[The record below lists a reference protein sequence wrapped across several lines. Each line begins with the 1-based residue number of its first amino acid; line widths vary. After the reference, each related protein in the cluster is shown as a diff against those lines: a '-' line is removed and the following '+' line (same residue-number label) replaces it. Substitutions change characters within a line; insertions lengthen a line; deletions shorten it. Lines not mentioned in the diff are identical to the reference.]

1 MLYLF
6 ETEKNTAQIQ
16 EGAMTEFTM
25 GQDVPEPPK
34 AADPNVG
41 KNKAILNY
49 IMKSLRATKPWTRLL
64 SILGFIGTGLSILV
78 GLGLMVGG
86 NLIPISPKAPPLVYL
101 GIFYILTSVFC
112 LVPSI
117 WLSKYSSAIAS
128 FLKGGDSVQLG
139 KALAYQK
146 SFWKFVGI
154 LVLVFIAIAILGIL
168 AAILIPAF
176 LVFRG

>member
-1 MLYLF
+1 
-6 ETEKNTAQIQ
+6 
-16 EGAMTEFTM
+16 MTEFTM
-25 GQDVPEPPK
+25 GQNVPEPPVAK
-34 AADPNVG
+34 DTSVD

-49 IMKSLRATKPWTRLL
+49 IMKSLRATKPWTRLF
-64 SILGFIGTGLSILV
+64 SILGFIGTGITILV

-86 NLIPISPKAPPLVYL
+86 DLIPISPKAPPLAYL
-101 GIFYILTSVFC
+101 GIFYILTSVFY

-154 LVLVFIAIAILGIL
+154 LALVSIVIAILGIL
-168 AAILIPAF
+168 AAILIPSF
-176 LVFRG
+176 LAFRG

>member
-1 MLYLF
+1 
-6 ETEKNTAQIQ
+6 
-16 EGAMTEFTM
+16 MTEFTM
-25 GQDVPEPPK
+25 GQDVPEPPVVK
-34 AADPNVG
+34 DPSAD

-64 SILGFIGTGLSILV
+64 SILGFIGTGLAILV

-86 NLIPISPKAPPLVYL
+86 NLIPMPPEAPPLAYL
-101 GIFYILTSVFC
+101 GIFYILTSVFY

-117 WLSKYSSAIAS
+117 WLSRYSSAIDS
-128 FLKGGDSVQLG
+128 FLKRGESVHLG
-139 KALAYQK
+139 NAIAYQK

-154 LVLVFIAIAILGIL
+154 LALVSIVIAIVGIL

-176 LVFRG
+176 LAFRG

>member
-1 MLYLF
+1 
-6 ETEKNTAQIQ
+6 
-16 EGAMTEFTM
+16 MTEFTM
-25 GQDVPEPPK
+25 GQDVPKPRE
-34 AADPNVG
+34 AGDTSMD

-49 IMKSLRATKPWTRLL
+49 IMNSLRATKPWTRLL
-64 SILGFIGTGLSILV
+64 SILGFIGTGLTILM
-78 GLGLMVGG
+78 GLGMMLGG
-86 NLIPISPKAPPLVYL
+86 SFIPISPKTPPLEFL
-101 GIFYILTSVFC
+101 GILYILTSVFY

-154 LVLVFIAIAILGIL
+154 LVLVFIIIAILGLL
-168 AAILIPAF
+168 AAIFIPAF
-176 LVFRG
+176 LAFRG

>member
-1 MLYLF
+1 
-6 ETEKNTAQIQ
+6 
-16 EGAMTEFTM
+16 MTEFTM